1 MVVSACTTG
10 SVGPVETRGT
20 RKCVFI
26 GKRASVIVTRARIC
40 IARWCLLIPM
50 GMVPPPR
57 GLMGMLIIRASR
69 GRGGARILVPGVL
82 VVAAAADVVV
92 LDVEGELVVGGEWL
106 SRLIKF
112 VIIGLKGAVV
122 MERGVSSFTLGV

>member
-1 MVVSACTTG
+1 
-10 SVGPVETRGT
+10 
-20 RKCVFI
+20 
-26 GKRASVIVTRARIC
+26 
-40 IARWCLLIPM
+40 
-50 GMVPPPR
+50 
-57 GLMGMLIIRASR
+57 MLIIRASR

-82 VVAAAADVVV
+82 VVAAAADVV
-92 LDVEGELVVGGEWL
+92 LDVEGELVVVVVGGEWW